1 MIFRDRREAG
11 RRLAQ
16 VLRQAPPA
24 GDAIVLGLPRGGVP
38 VAYEVASELH
48 LPLDVFV
55 VRKLGVPEQE
65 ELAMG
70 AIASGGLVVL
80 NESVIRACHIRP
92 ETIHAVAARERAEL
106 ERREAM
112 WREGRGPLVLA
123 GRTAILVDDGLA
135 TGSTMKAAV
144 RALRPLAG
152 RVVAA
157 VPVAAAAAWDEIGR
171 EVDWLACVERPLRFA
186 AVGEYYDSFDP
197 TPDEEVRALL
207 QAARDRLRNPTPV
220 DPDTGSTGDGAT

>member
-1 MIFRDRREAG
+1 MIFHDRREAG
-11 RRLAQ
+11 RILAQ
-16 VLRQAPPA
+16 VLRSGAIG

-38 VAYEVASELH
+38 VAFEVARELR

-70 AIASGGLVVL
+70 AVASGGLIVL
-80 NESVIRACHIRP
+80 NEPVIRAFAIRQ
-92 ETIHAVAARERAEL
+92 ETIEAVAARERAEM
-106 ERREAM
+106 ERREAL
-112 WREGRGPLVLA
+112 WREGRPPLALA

-135 TGSTMKAAV
+135 TGATMKAAA
-144 RALRPLAG
+144 RALRPLAA

-157 VPVAAAAAWDEIGR
+157 VPVAAAGACDEVAR
-171 EVDWLACVERPLRFA
+171 EVDRLACVERPQRFA
-186 AVGEYYDSFDP
+186 AVGEYYRTFDP

-207 QAARDRLRNPTPV
+207 LLARHDGDAPQAA
-220 DPDTGSTGDGAT
+220 